1 MPIIGCTKENNCKRD
16 AFLKARQLEA
26 ERTAGT
32 AYSDLILRQ
41 HKSNNTRRCKNII
54 PHDPRANQNVQL
66 LFYRGI
72 RKPT

>member
-1 MPIIGCTKENNCKRD
+1 MPIIGCTKEDNCKRD

-32 AYSDLILRQ
+32 AHSDLISRQ
-41 HKSNNTRRCKNII
+41 LESNNTRRCKNII
-54 PHDPRANQNVQL
+54 PHVPRANQSVQL
-66 LFYRGI
+66 LFFRGI